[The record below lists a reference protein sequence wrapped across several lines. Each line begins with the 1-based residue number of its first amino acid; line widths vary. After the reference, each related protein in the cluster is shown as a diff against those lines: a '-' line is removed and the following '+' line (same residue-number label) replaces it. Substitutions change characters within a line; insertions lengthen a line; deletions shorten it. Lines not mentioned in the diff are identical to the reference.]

1 MRGKLK
7 EKKKKKRKKRLIISP
22 AAVALVEGFH
32 LVAHPSADL
41 AALAAEGGMIQ
52 HSLGQHPGAFQAR
65 VAAGSHKAEGVADQ
79 GYFDQNTCVVRQI

>member
-1 MRGKLK
+1 M
-7 EKKKKKRKKRLIISP
+7 KREQKKKRLIISP

-32 LVAHPSADL
+32 LVADPSADL
-41 AALAAEGGMIQ
+41 AVLAAERGMIQ

-79 GYFDQNTCVVRQI
+79 GYFDQNTYVARQI